1 MSVNTLHGRLND
13 IIGFFLH
20 RYQEHD
26 IIHIIANILT
36 QEEILKKKW
45 EIMQI
50 LLVF

>member
-1 MSVNTLHGRLND
+1 MYVHLND

-36 QEEILKKKW
+36 QDKKNILKKNC
-45 EIMQI
+45 EIIQI